1 MNATRPLC
9 VLIGALGGQ
18 GGGLLVEWLVEAA
31 RIAGFPAQATSI
43 AGVAQRTGSTTYY
56 FELFPERNPEAE
68 PVFSLYPSEGDVDL
82 VAALEPMEAGRA
94 LANGF
99 VSGRTTVLTA
109 RERVYAIEE
118 KMVAGSA
125 IAEKQPVLDAL
136 GEHAGRL
143 IAFNT
148 ARLGRETST
157 QANIILFGAIAG
169 CGVLPLGEED
179 CRRAIR
185 GLGVAV
191 EENLAGFVAGL
202 EIGQKGV
209 PDSPETPV
217 LVFDPAP
224 EGSNELLGGFPETLQ
239 GLIGHAL
246 ARMMDYQGQSYARRY
261 VERLDAVLAIDRE
274 VGGEAGGFRLTE
286 EVAKRLGAWMAFE
299 DVIRVAQLKTRP
311 GRLARIR
318 REIGA
323 APNAPLQVDDFLR
336 PGREELADLLPEWL
350 AFFVPSVKG
359 GQARGGI
366 PLRIAS
372 GSPFG
377 YLVLRGLSGLKSW
390 RPFSARFKKEQRLID
405 AWLEAVGLAARK
417 DYKLACLTAE
427 LAVWMRGYGDVRA
440 RGRERLNI
448 LLRGWND
455 RLEADP
461 AQLAKAVEDSLDT
474 ARTRPDDGI
483 GC

>member
-1 MNATRPLC
+1 
-9 VLIGALGGQ
+9 VLVGALGGQ
-18 GGGLLVEWLVEAA
+18 GGGLLVGWLVEAA
-31 RIAGFPAQATSI
+31 RIAGFSAQATSI
-43 AGVAQRTGSTTYY
+43 PGVAQRTGATTCY
-56 FELFPERNPEAE
+56 FELFPERDPEAE

-94 LANGF
+94 LTGGF
-99 VSGRTTVLTA
+99 VSGRTTVLA
-109 RERVYAIEE
+109 ACERVYAIGE
-118 KMVAGSA
+118 KMAAGSA
-125 IAEKQPVLDAL
+125 IAEERPVLDAL

-143 IAFNT
+143 IVFDSAH
-148 ARLGRETST
+148 LGRETGAS
-157 QANIILFGAIAG
+157 ANAILFGAIAG
-169 CGVLPLGEED
+169 CGVLPLGEEN
-179 CRRAIR
+179 CRRAIH

-191 EENLAGFVAGL
+191 EANLAGFAAGL
-202 EIGQKGV
+202 EIGQRGV
-209 PDSPETPV
+209 SDLPETPA
-217 LVFDPAP
+217 LAFDPAP
-224 EGSNELLGGFPETLQ
+224 EGSNELLSGFPETLQ

-261 VERLDAVLAIDRE
+261 VERLEAVLAIDRE
-274 VGGEAGGFRLTE
+274 AGGEAGGFRLTE

-323 APNAPLQVDDFLR
+323 APNEPLHVEDFLR
-336 PGREELADLLPEWL
+336 PGREEFADLLPAWL

-359 GQARGGI
+359 GQARGGL

-377 YLVLRGLSGLKSW
+377 YLVLRGLSGLKAW
-390 RPFSARFKKEQRLID
+390 RPFTARFKKEQRLID
-405 AWLEAVGLAARK
+405 AWLEAVVSAARK
-417 DYKLACLTAE
+417 DYDLACLTAE

-440 RGRERLNI
+440 RGRKRLDI
-448 LLRGWND
+448 LLRSWNE

-461 AQLAKAVEDSLDT
+461 ARLMKALEDSLDV

-483 GC
+483 GG